1 MDYTPISARRVLLAF
16 GLTLVVALLPVAF
29 LVLHGGSDGSTSVNA
44 QSDRSPRDML
54 LVVGS
59 AVLIAAM
66 IGVLVLVIS
75 IGRRL
80 ARRPARA

>member
-1 MDYTPISARRVLLAF
+1 MRAACCWRSR
-16 GLTLVVALLPVAF
+16 LTSCVALLPVAF
-29 LVLHGGSDGSTSVNA
+29 LVLHGGSGGSTSVNA

-59 AVLIAAM
+59 AVLMAAM